1 MFTNMVYIYIMHVY
15 GHISAYCKMRSNF
28 LEIQGD
34 CIVTSRSKL
43 ILGERG
49 EKQICWLFSPKF

>member
-1 MFTNMVYIYIMHVY
+1 MVYIYIMHVY